1 MAFSDSMTLFSNC
14 ISLLINFLVS
24 VSNPLGFEFFVSCDL
39 SSLLLGMQ
47 VQGLLAGTST
57 LSSCVQ
63 CHVSLRHTVRP

>member
-1 MAFSDSMTLFSNC
+1 MAFSDPMTLFSNG

-24 VSNPLGFEFFVSCDL
+24 VSNPLGFQFFVSCGL

-47 VQGLLAGTST
+47 VQGHLAGMST

-63 CHVSLRHTVRP
+63 CHVSLRHTARP